1 MTSPLPVSRSLP
13 TPTSLNP
20 TVSQPVTPNSTSVS
34 SPSSI
39 SAMQPM
45 KSPYQADQQVKF
57 LHLQAE
63 IESLLIQLQSL
74 KQQKPEQ
81 QPLVE
86 NNVVEVKREPVGAGR

>member
-1 MTSPLPVSRSLP
+1 MTSPPPMSGSLP
-13 TPTSLNP
+13 TPTNLNL
-20 TVSQPVTPNSTSVS
+20 TISQAVTANPPVS

-39 SAMQPM
+39 SSMQPM

-74 KQQKPEQ
+74 KQHKPEQ
-81 QPLVE
+81 EPLVE